1 MPTPTKSHYIYN
13 VRDLFKVFEGIS
25 RVQKLPSPFYLIKLW
40 AHESLRIFSDRLV
53 DDFDKKIFENILK
66 ELVTKLGF
74 KINDVSTLI
83 WVSFIEKKYE
93 EAS

>member
-40 AHESLRIFSDRLV
+40 AHESLLIFSDRLV